1 MTDVA
6 ATATDLPTLK
16 ALADI
21 VTPPAPSW
29 MPQTVGWPITA
40 ALLIVGMLW
49 FAWRTW
55 RRYRA
60 NRYRREALTQL
71 EQWAVALRLPDPSVA
86 GDADTS
92 NRARAL
98 REIAVLLKRTA
109 LSAWPR
115 GTVASLTGDAW
126 AAFLKSSHGNR
137 RAATDTIVALVTI
150 AEYQSDESLS
160 REWDAPRADAL
171 VYACRDWIEHHHV
184 PV

>member
-29 MPQTVGWPITA
+29 MPQTIGWPIAA
-40 ALLIVGMLW
+40 ALLLVGTLW

-60 NRYRREALTQL
+60 NRYRREALAQL
-71 EQWAVALRLPDPSVA
+71 EQWAVALRSPDPSAA
-86 GDADTS
+86 GDADTAS
-92 NRARAL
+92 RARAL
-98 REIAVLLKRTA
+98 REIAVLLKRVA

-115 GTVASLTGDAW
+115 ETVASLTGNAW
-126 AAFLKSSHGNR
+126 VAFLRTSHGGQSTGTD
-137 RAATDTIVALVTI
+137 AMATLVTR

-160 REWDAPRADAL
+160 REWDAPRTDAL
-171 VYACRDWIEHHHV
+171 VYACRNWIEHHHV